1 MRYAL
6 KFLDSSEEMVRAL
19 NIEATD
25 HDSAISY
32 SCAQS
37 IYFDMPIELWRESD
51 LIVRMTPMA
60 ARLYL
65 PDCGKRLG
73 LVG

>member
-37 IYFDMPIELWRESD
+37 IYFDMPIELWRE
-51 LIVRMTPMA
+51 R
-60 ARLYL
+60 
-65 PDCGKRLG
+65 PDCTDDADGGAALPSRLR
-73 LVG
+73 